1 VQRAIWTGLAL
12 VALGVSISTAQD
24 SGKRAKR
31 VTFDVA
37 VERLVSAVRKAAP
50 KGVRCEI
57 KTAAPEALGWKAP
70 KNTPARVLTIMTPS
84 GGAVAF
90 GLMPRKGTLEPIQKK
105 WPRLVAIG
113 KRLVVVEGPQ
123 PEVAM
128 TMDAMEKAQ
137 QLLREATAPIYKA
150 AEGDEVQ
157 PKHRPETL
165 AAAKKVVKYPHYL
178 GVDLAPGQTLD
189 EKAVRAM
196 GYTAV
201 AYRVVPEKG
210 PPPAPIVKVLTEAKS
225 R

>member
-1 VQRAIWTGLAL
+1 MHRAIWIGL
-12 VALGVSISTAQD
+12 VAIGLLAGGARAQD

-31 VTFDVA
+31 VTFEKA

-50 KGVRCEI
+50 KGVTCEV
-57 KTAAPEALGWKAP
+57 KTTTPKELGWKAP
-70 KNTPARVLTIMTPS
+70 KDTPARTLTIWTPS

-90 GLMPRKGTLEPIQKK
+90 GLMPREGTLEPIRKK
-105 WPRLVAIG
+105 WPRLVAVG
-113 KRLVVVEGPQ
+113 KHIVVVEGPQ
-123 PEVAM
+123 PQVAM
-128 TMDAMEKAQ
+128 TLDAMEKAQ
-137 QLLREATAPIYKA
+137 QLLGQASAPIYKA
-150 AEGDEVQ
+150 AEGEEVQ
-157 PKHRPETL
+157 PKHRPEAL

-201 AYRVVPEKG
+201 AYRIVPDKG
-210 PPPAPIVKVLTEAKS
+210 PPPAPIVKVLTEPKG